1 MKKFVIVLI
10 FCLSVF
16 GFGQNVSVIRKK
28 VEVINNSK
36 NYVIK
41 KISNDYFVDIKNEV
55 TDNGQELEGYYR
67 NKELKKI
74 VHSIGLSNIINT
86 TQFYFDKHNLIF
98 VLRKK
103 FKTIDENGN
112 LREPKLISESR
123 FYFVNGNVINQ
134 NEKINQE
141 EVSVIE
147 QQAKIYQNDLK
158 VYKSQ

>member
-1 MKKFVIVLI
+1 MKKFIILLI
-10 FCLSVF
+10 FCLPVF
-16 GFGQNVSVIRKK
+16 GFGQNVSEIRKQ

-36 NYVIK
+36 SYVVK

-74 VHSIGLSNIINT
+74 VHSAGLSSTMIT
-86 TQFYFDKHNLIF
+86 TQFYFDSGNLIF

-103 FKTIDENGN
+103 NQTIDENGD
-112 LREPKLISESR
+112 LLKPKLISESR

-134 NEKINQE
+134 NEKIDQE
-141 EVSVIE
+141 EVSDIKL
-147 QQAKIYQNDLK
+147 QSTIFQNDLK
-158 VYKSQ
+158 AYK